1 MHLGKYG
8 VISFTYY
15 DIYDKMR
22 TVFGRLTPV
31 GWRFGLTVAVY
42 LSGSRGNSVR
52 RLKICDRTIPTV
64 DALNLPRVDSI
75 CSPVLR
81 R

>member
-8 VISFTYY
+8 VISFTRY
-15 DIYDKMR
+15 DSYDKMR

-64 DALNLPRVDSI
+64 GALNLPRADSI